1 MDRPFTRPLS
11 TADISTSL
19 ADLFKQPHPSNSSE
33 ILGLLYHLAE
43 TCSKNIGVVHR
54 GITCDGCGTSPIV
67 GTRYHCSECVDVDL
81 CQYCVVLR
89 KHQWSHVLI
98 KIKIP
103 APLKYSPQWV
113 CEGWTGCDNG
123 AITKGQEEQTQ
134 NGETQRGETQNGEAK
149 NGEATLSGKK
159 PPQESI
165 SGHIFSNDA
174 PEDDLSDTEK
184 HMISFQT
191 GIEPNA
197 VQKAWRKFF
206 VLCDE
211 REDNTNEKELRSSSF
226 YISHSK
232 LIATYT
238 IVSGDDHPDATQNNI
253 VRLYNR
259 SRDPTRISFVD
270 FLTVEHWMDSTA
282 PHCELD
288 LVAAFFDLNKDEA
301 ISTTTTARK
310 RVSRMALLH
319 SLMKLFNTIITQQ
332 IWWGAN
338 SESRDMEEIVTG
350 PGPVSA
356 KFQEYNDFI
365 RQRYFE
371 RKAFPKEINHRSDM
385 SEPYLEPPLIASTT
399 SMENSARDTPHE
411 ALHAHFGGHYPLLQE
426 MIGMACGTELMNPLL
441 KLLKSRGVIDRKTR
455 HIIGDVHVMAGD
467 QEAMLLVSRLAGLIR
482 KLRG

>member
-1 MDRPFTRPLS
+1 M
-11 TADISTSL
+11 
-19 ADLFKQPHPSNSSE
+19 
-33 ILGLLYHLAE
+33 
-43 TCSKNIGVVHR
+43 
-54 GITCDGCGTSPIV
+54 
-67 GTRYHCSECVDVDL
+67 
-81 CQYCVVLR
+81 
-89 KHQWSHVLI
+89 LI

-113 CEGWTGCDNG
+113 CEGWTGCDND
-123 AITKGQEEQTQ
+123 AITQ
-134 NGETQRGETQNGEAK
+134 AP
-149 NGEATLSGKK
+149 TLDCHKWSLEHEKK
-159 PPQESI
+159 SL
-165 SGHIFSNDA
+165 A
-174 PEDDLSDTEK
+174 PEIAATDYVDKAQKDDLHEVEK
-184 HMISFQT
+184 HTISAQT

-211 REDNTNEKELRSSSF
+211 RDDETETDFRSKSF
-226 YISHSK
+226 YMSHSK

-238 IVSGDDHPDATQNNI
+238 IVSGEDHPDATQENI

-259 SRDPTRISFVD
+259 SRDPNRISFVD

-301 ISTTTTARK
+301 STTTARK

-319 SLMKLFNTIITQQ
+319 SLMKLFNTVITQQ

-371 RKAFPKEINHRSDM
+371 RKAFPKEINPRSDM

-399 SMENSARDTPHE
+399 SMENSARDTPHD
-411 ALHAHFGGHYPLLQE
+411 ALHAHFGGHYHLLQE

-467 QEAMLLVSRLAGLIR
+467 QEAMLLISRLAGLIR

>member
-19 ADLFKQPHPSNSSE
+19 ADLFKQPHPSNNSE

-113 CEGWTGCDNG
+113 CEGWTGCDNDV
-123 AITKGQEEQTQ
+123 ITRTNVKEEET
-134 NGETQRGETQNGEAK
+134 NGSRDEPCDKNDSDTNHMEAHV
-149 NGEATLSGKK
+149 LSND
-159 PPQESI
+159 PPQ
-165 SGHIFSNDA
+165 
-174 PEDDLSDTEK
+174 DDLSDKEK
-184 HMISFQT
+184 HTISAQT

-211 REDNTNEKELRSSSF
+211 RDPEPSEIKSTSF

-238 IVSGDDHPDATQNNI
+238 IVSGDDRPDATQENI
-253 VRLYNR
+253 VRLYNL
-259 SRDPTRISFVD
+259 SRHPTRVSFVD

-288 LVAAFFDLNKDEA
+288 LVAGFFDLNKNEGPS
-301 ISTTTTARK
+301 STRK

-338 SESRDMEEIVTG
+338 NESRDMEEIVTG
-350 PGPVSA
+350 PGPVSS

-365 RQRYFE
+365 RQRYFD
-371 RKAFPKEINHRSDM
+371 RKPFPKEDHPDGDM
-385 SEPYLEPPLIASTT
+385 SKPYLQPPISAIS
-399 SMENSARDTPHE
+399 SMENMARDTPVD
-411 ALHAHFGGHYPLLQE
+411 ALHAHFGGHYSLLQE

-441 KLLKSRGVIDRKTR
+441 KILKSRGVIDRKTR

-467 QEAMLLVSRLAGLIR
+467 QEAMLLISRLAGLIR

>member
-1 MDRPFTRPLS
+1 M
-11 TADISTSL
+11 
-19 ADLFKQPHPSNSSE
+19 
-33 ILGLLYHLAE
+33 
-43 TCSKNIGVVHR
+43 VHR

-89 KHQWSHVLI
+89 KHQWSHVLV

-113 CEGWTGCDNG
+113 CEGWVGCDNTRITREARDSGVG
-123 AITKGQEEQTQ
+123 ACDTRDDGVGASPNPIESRDTQ
-134 NGETQRGETQNGEAK
+134 SRDLDPTSGDVGSREAGLETRSVDLLIHASRD
-149 NGEATLSGKK
+149 L
-159 PPQESI
+159 
-165 SGHIFSNDA
+165 
-174 PEDDLSDTEK
+174 DDLSETEK
-184 HMISFQT
+184 HTISALS

-197 VQKAWRKFF
+197 VQKAWQKFF

-211 REDNTNEKELRSSSF
+211 NTTNSGKLASEGNGGNGENDVFCSKTESFRSSNF
-226 YISHSK
+226 FISHSK

-238 IVSGDDHPDATQNNI
+238 IVSDTTDATQDNI
-253 VRLYNR
+253 VLLYNR
-259 SRDPTRISFVD
+259 SRHPEHISFMD

-288 LVAAFFDLNKDEA
+288 LVAGFFDLHQDK
-301 ISTTTTARK
+301 RK

-319 SLMKLFNTIITQQ
+319 SFLKLFNTIITQQ

-338 SESRDMEEIVTG
+338 GESRELEEIVTG

-371 RKAFPKEINHRSDM
+371 RKPFPKETSPHSDM
-385 SEPYLEPPLIASTT
+385 GTKYLEPPHVVGGSGDHV
-399 SMENSARDTPHE
+399 SRDTPTE
-411 ALHAHFGGHYPLLQE
+411 ALHAHFGGHYQLLQE
-426 MIGMACGTELMNPLL
+426 MIGMTCGTELMNPLL
-441 KLLKSRGVIDRKTR
+441 KVLKSRGVIDRKTR
-455 HIIGDVHVMAGD
+455 HIKGDIHVLASD
-467 QEAMLLVSRLAGLIR
+467 QEAMLLISRIAGLIR